1 MLTLGPTPAVDA
13 PPTFEDPTAPMPFNR
28 ADAGPAK
35 AAAPS
40 VKAATPPLLR
50 MLMNTPPRP
59 QVWFDRLDMQ
69 ASETIL
75 FSGQC

>member
-50 MLMNTPPRP
+50 VLMNTPPAAA
-59 QVWFDRLDMQ
+59 DRLDMQ